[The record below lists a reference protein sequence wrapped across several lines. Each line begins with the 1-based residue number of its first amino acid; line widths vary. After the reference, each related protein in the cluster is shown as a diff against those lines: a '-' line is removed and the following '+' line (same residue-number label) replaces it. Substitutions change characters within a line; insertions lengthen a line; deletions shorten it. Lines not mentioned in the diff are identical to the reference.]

1 MGPQSDRTSVL
12 KGRGRDTR
20 SMRAQRKAI
29 RGHSEKGPKERGNK
43 SANTLILDFQPAELL
58 EIHFYC
64 LSHYRLWQPQWTIKF
79 PGPEADQ
86 GSGPFSSSSWR
97 GSAQAYLLEELGLP
111 PLVKAGTELK
121 CPWGSRALE
130 KGMTIHSSILAWE
143 YHRQRSLAVSN

>member
-1 MGPQSDRTSVL
+1 MIQVKCGYKLWSLTIKLVL

-64 LSHYRLWQPQWTIKF
+64 LSHYRLWQP
-79 PGPEADQ
+79 
-86 GSGPFSSSSWR
+86 
-97 GSAQAYLLEELGLP
+97 
-111 PLVKAGTELK
+111 
-121 CPWGSRALE
+121 
-130 KGMTIHSSILAWE
+130 
-143 YHRQRSLAVSN
+143 